1 MSEGNRWLEGI
12 VVLDLTRYLAGP
24 ACTRLLCELGADVIK
39 IEQPPYGDPNRSNRP
54 RINRRAG
61 AHIQQNR
68 GKRSV
73 CIDITSDEGAEVVR
87 ELVPHVDVVVEN
99 SSPGVLER
107 RGLEYRRLRE
117 IKPDLI
123 MASVS
128 GFGQTGPLSQR
139 PCFDLIAQAY
149 AGLMHMT
156 GETEGPPTFVG
167 IGVADTNAGVHAFAA
182 IGHALF
188 HRERT
193 GTGTHLD
200 IAMVD
205 SLFHMHE
212 QSIHGASMDPENFV
226 PIRQGRNYP
235 NLAPAGSFRGPQGW
249 IVLLC
254 TEWQMPN
261 LWSAIGRP
269 DLAEDAR
276 FDTNP
281 NRLTNRQA
289 LTDIIESWMATF
301 ETDAEVMSVL
311 EGARVPYGPSLS
323 PTDALTHPH
332 FVERGLV
339 RTVSDPLAGNVQIP
353 GFPFKSTVPLPPDDH
368 VAPALGEHNR
378 DVLIGMA
385 GLSEARV
392 TELETKGVLASK
404 PH

>member
-1 MSEGNRWLEGI
+1 MWW
-12 VVLDLTRYLAGP
+12 V
-24 ACTRLLCELGADVIK
+24 
-39 IEQPPYGDPNRSNRP
+39 YG
-54 RINRRAG
+54 
-61 AHIQQNR
+61 
-68 GKRSV
+68 
-73 CIDITSDEGAEVVR
+73 
-87 ELVPHVDVVVEN
+87 
-99 SSPGVLER
+99 
-107 RGLEYRRLRE
+107 
-117 IKPDLI
+117 
-123 MASVS
+123 
-128 GFGQTGPLSQR
+128 GFG
-139 PCFDLIAQAY
+139 
-149 AGLMHMT
+149 
-156 GETEGPPTFVG
+156 VG
-167 IGVADTNAGVHAFAA
+167 
-182 IGHALF
+182 
-188 HRERT
+188 
-193 GTGTHLD
+193 
-200 IAMVD
+200 
-205 SLFHMHE
+205 
-212 QSIHGASMDPENFV
+212 
-226 PIRQGRNYP
+226 
-235 NLAPAGSFRGPQGW
+235 
-249 IVLLC
+249 

-311 EGARVPYGPSLS
+311 EDARVPYGPSLS

>member
-1 MSEGNRWLEGI
+1 MWW
-12 VVLDLTRYLAGP
+12 V
-24 ACTRLLCELGADVIK
+24 
-39 IEQPPYGDPNRSNRP
+39 YG
-54 RINRRAG
+54 
-61 AHIQQNR
+61 
-68 GKRSV
+68 
-73 CIDITSDEGAEVVR
+73 
-87 ELVPHVDVVVEN
+87 
-99 SSPGVLER
+99 
-107 RGLEYRRLRE
+107 
-117 IKPDLI
+117 
-123 MASVS
+123 
-128 GFGQTGPLSQR
+128 GFG
-139 PCFDLIAQAY
+139 
-149 AGLMHMT
+149 
-156 GETEGPPTFVG
+156 VG
-167 IGVADTNAGVHAFAA
+167 
-182 IGHALF
+182 
-188 HRERT
+188 
-193 GTGTHLD
+193 
-200 IAMVD
+200 
-205 SLFHMHE
+205 
-212 QSIHGASMDPENFV
+212 
-226 PIRQGRNYP
+226 
-235 NLAPAGSFRGPQGW
+235 
-249 IVLLC
+249 

-276 FDTNP
+276 FNTNP

-301 ETDAEVMSVL
+301 ETDAEVMSAL

-353 GFPFKSTVPLPPDDH
+353 GFPFKSTDPLPPDDH

>member
-12 VVLDLTRYLAGP
+12 VVLDLTRYLTGP

-54 RINRRAG
+54 RFNRRAG

-73 CIDITSDEGAEVVR
+73 CIDITSDGGAEVVR

-99 SSPGVLER
+99 SSPGVLQR

-128 GFGQTGPLSQR
+128 GLGQTGPLSQR

-156 GETEGPPTFVG
+156 GETEGPPMFVG

-226 PIRQGRNYP
+226 PIRQGRDYP
-235 NLAPAGSFRGPQGW
+235 NLAPAGSFRGPTRLDRAP
-249 IVLLC
+249 VHR
-254 TEWQMPN
+254 M
-261 LWSAIGRP
+261 A
-269 DLAEDAR
+269 DAK
-276 FDTNP
+276 
-281 NRLTNRQA
+281 
-289 LTDIIESWMATF
+289 
-301 ETDAEVMSVL
+301 
-311 EGARVPYGPSLS
+311 
-323 PTDALTHPH
+323 
-332 FVERGLV
+332 FVERDRPSRPCRGRSIRHEPEPAHEPSSVDRHHRVVDGDV
-339 RTVSDPLAGNVQIP
+339 RDRRRS
-353 GFPFKSTVPLPPDDH
+353 H
-368 VAPALGEHNR
+368 VG
-378 DVLIGMA
+378 
-385 GLSEARV
+385 
-392 TELETKGVLASK
+392 T
-404 PH
+404 